1 MKMYEADF
9 TTIFWRFNLLIAVT
23 IIPFAIGMP
32 ILAALALPVF
42 LSMMLGISFKQD
54 KINVIEAKTVQLPIS
69 KKTAA

>member
-1 MKMYEADF
+1 MKMYEANF

-23 IIPFAIGMP
+23 VVPFLIGLP
-32 ILAALALPVF
+32 ILSALALPVF

-54 KINVIEAKTVQLPIS
+54 KIKATQAETIQLLIS

>member
-1 MKMYEADF
+1 MKMYEANF
-9 TTIFWRFNLLIAVT
+9 TTIFWRLNLLIAVT
-23 IIPFAIGMP
+23 VIPFAIGIP

-54 KINVIEAKTVQLPIS
+54 NINAVEAKTIELPTN

>member
-23 IIPFAIGMP
+23 VIPFLIGIP

-42 LSMMLGISFKQD
+42 LTMMLGISFKQD
-54 KINVIEAKTVQLPIS
+54 LIITNEAKTVALPIT